1 VARQGRDESS
11 GTINVPK
18 AKSARSRKVV
28 LTEEGQQFFRD
39 LAVGRARSE
48 IMIRRNDGAAFGAGH
63 QKRRM
68 GIACERAGI
77 ERITFHGLRHTYA
90 SQLAMAG
97 VPQAYI
103 RDALGHR
110 TLAMSDR
117 ICTSRRRTLPKRSA
131 MPCPRTASRSRT
143 LPRLGEISPDADR
156 NILSIG

>member
-1 VARQGRDESS
+1 MFRR
-11 GTINVPK
+11 
-18 AKSARSRKVV
+18 RSRPEAGRSFSPK
-28 LTEEGQQFFRD
+28 EGQQFFRD

-117 ICTSRRRTLPKRSA
+117 AYENLPHARSVAHQINLLPPSIRTPNAIQPHIPADIMPK
-131 MPCPRTASRSRT
+131 PKASTGMIIAR
-143 LPRLGEISPDADR
+143 
-156 NILSIG
+156 

>member
-1 VARQGRDESS
+1 LSQQER
-11 GTINVPK
+11 
-18 AKSARSRKVV
+18 
-28 LTEEGQQFFRD
+28 QQFFRD

-77 ERITFHGLRHTYA
+77 EPHSTACAILMPTGDGGRA
-90 SQLAMAG
+90 AG
-97 VPQAYI
+97 YF

-117 ICTSRRRTLPKRSA
+117 YMHFAPSHFAETIRNAVPSYSLTKSNV
-131 MPCPRTASRSRT
+131 TAIR
-143 LPRLGEISPDADR
+143 
-156 NILSIG
+156 

>member
-1 VARQGRDESS
+1 MPVAHHFCRD
-11 GTINVPK
+11 
-18 AKSARSRKVV
+18 RK
-28 LTEEGQQFFRD
+28 
-39 LAVGRARSE
+39 
-48 IMIRRNDGAAFGAGH
+48 RNDGAAFGAGH

-77 ERITFHGLRHTYA
+77 ERITFHGQRHTYA

-117 ICTSRRRTLPKRSA
+117 Y
-131 MPCPRTASRSRT
+131 MPLRAVALC
-143 LPRLGEISPDADR
+143 R
-156 NILSIG
+156 NDPQCRAIVQPHEVERYRD

>member
-1 VARQGRDESS
+1 MARQGRDESS

-28 LTEEGQQFFRD
+28 LTEEGQQFLRD
-39 LAVGRARSE
+39 LAVGRPRSE
-48 IMIRRNDGAAFGAGH
+48 IVIRRNDGVAFGAGQ

-97 VPQAYI
+97 VPLGLYSGCFGAPHAGDERPLYALRAVALCRNDPQCRALVQPHGVERY
-103 RDALGHR
+103 RD
-110 TLAMSDR
+110 
-117 ICTSRRRTLPKRSA
+117 
-131 MPCPRTASRSRT
+131 
-143 LPRLGEISPDADR
+143 
-156 NILSIG
+156 